1 MILPLQDKILC
12 RRIKEETQSLI
23 ALPEY
28 HISYEPYYAEV
39 LAVGP
44 GKINVLVDTKTEE
57 LPSVTVKGF
66 IKAQVKKGDKV
77 LVKQNTQYE
86 VKIDN
91 EWLYFIREQ
100 DVLGVVECA

>member
-12 RRIKEETQSLI
+12 RRIKEETPSLI
-23 ALPEY
+23 ALPEN
-28 HISYEPYYAEV
+28 HISYEPYCAEV

-44 GKINVLVDTKTEE
+44 GKINVKVDTKTEE
-57 LPSVTVKGF
+57 LPSVAVKGF
-66 IKAQVKKGDKV
+66 VKAQVKKGDAV